1 MEREQAGPPS
11 WAWDSGPT
19 EASRSALPEAGRNS
33 SACSLAGGGP
43 GSPPRLPT
51 TGTPSCSSYCASL
64 VGVHTDSTLPQHQHH
79 SARGPVCAS
88 AAGGALLAPR
98 PGGPAGPPTTA
109 RAPPKAKNGSW
120 GPPPPRA
127 RRGGGPAGAPAA
139 PPANRG

>member
-64 VGVHTDSTLPQHQHH
+64 VGVHTDSTLPQQD
-79 SARGPVCAS
+79 GVPVV
-88 AAGGALLAPR
+88 GR
-98 PGGPAGPPTTA
+98 
-109 RAPPKAKNGSW
+109 R
-120 GPPPPRA
+120 RA
-127 RRGGGPAGAPAA
+127 RVATAPAHHRHTVLLLILCLLGRR
-139 PPANRG
+139 PHR